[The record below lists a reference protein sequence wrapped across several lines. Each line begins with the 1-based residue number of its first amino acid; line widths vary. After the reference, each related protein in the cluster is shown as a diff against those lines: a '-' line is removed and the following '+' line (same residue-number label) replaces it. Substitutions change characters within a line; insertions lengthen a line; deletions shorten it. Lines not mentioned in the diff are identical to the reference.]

1 MKCRRPEIYQYGGM
15 ITTTKYT
22 NAPKYMQ
29 RQTLLVLLCLLF
41 FGIGLVSESPYWG
54 LILSALMLSGL
65 YLKIADVFLVG
76 LICTLT
82 VTFCKLE
89 SINRLWPLPILLA
102 LVIVL
107 VVGKLVTFT
116 RGAFNW
122 IKKGDWGRQ
131 QIAIIA
137 IVATVSGISLVC
149 WYLIVKPDIADLAD
163 TIPHVHPIILIM
175 MGVLFAITN
184 AICEEFIWRGI
195 IFNALERTFLPG
207 AGVLCVQA
215 LSFGV
220 AHVHGFPRGA
230 SGIVLASIY
239 GYIIGCVRQ
248 HAKGLLA
255 PIAAHIFAD
264 VVIYSILA
272 SVVLVK

>member
-1 MKCRRPEIYQYGGM
+1 MKAA
-15 ITTTKYT
+15 TKYT
-22 NAPKYMQ
+22 NTSKYMQ
-29 RQTLLVLLCLLF
+29 QQTLLVLLCLVF
-41 FGIGLVSESPYWG
+41 FGISLVSEWPYWG
-54 LILSALMLSGL
+54 LMLLALMLTGL

-76 LICTLT
+76 LICALTLAL
-82 VTFCKLE
+82 CKLE
-89 SINRLWPLPILLA
+89 SINRLWPLPIALA

-107 VVGKLVTFT
+107 VVGKLVKFT
-116 RGAFNW
+116 RGAFDW
-122 IKKGDWGRQ
+122 IKRGDFGRQ

-137 IVATVSGISLVC
+137 ITATISGISLVC
-149 WYLIVKPDIADLAD
+149 WYLIVKPDISDLAD
-163 TIPHVHPIILIM
+163 RIPHVHPIILIV
-175 MGVLFAITN
+175 MGLFFSTTN

-207 AGVLCVQA
+207 AGALCVQA

-220 AHVHGFPRGA
+220 AHVHGFPRGV

-255 PIAAHIFAD
+255 PIAAHFFAD
-264 VVIYSILA
+264 VVIYSILV
-272 SVVLVK
+272 SIVFVNRT

>member
-1 MKCRRPEIYQYGGM
+1 
-15 ITTTKYT
+15 
-22 NAPKYMQ
+22 MQ

-54 LILSALMLSGL
+54 LMLSALMLSGL

-195 IFNALERTFLPG
+195 IFNAWSGHFYP
-207 AGVLCVQA
+207 VQDPLC
-215 LSFGV
+215 
-220 AHVHGFPRGA
+220 
-230 SGIVLASIY
+230 SGIIVRCGSCTWISQRRFRNSSCE
-239 GYIIGCVRQ
+239 YIRLYHWLRSTTCKRVVGTNCSPHFRGCRHLFDSRFSRSCKVNIVHQ
-248 HAKGLLA
+248 
-255 PIAAHIFAD
+255 P
-264 VVIYSILA
+264 
-272 SVVLVK
+272 